1 MMNYS
6 GKKINMLTLK
16 INGIKK
22 ASSVRSVKQGKLKAT
37 FADNHMTVTLPLYIA
52 DMLLIDL

>member
-22 ASSVRSVKQGKLKAT
+22 ASSVRSVKHGKLKVI
-37 FADNHMTVTLPLYIA
+37 FGDDYMTVRLPLDIA
-52 DMLLIDL
+52 DMLMIDL